1 MYFRL
6 NSTRPIDHPTL
17 AIISSLLSTLI
28 LPYTMSSTIETTAHG
43 FQPDQGARSP
53 WYYFIPKSGR
63 SDPGGLTSDGP
74 DYDGPFLVSELSKT
88 LGARASSNAVTG
100 AIHEPG
106 SLVISRAAEKPSFKI
121 DLDIDMK
128 VCDLQISSSAAGRW
142 VIEPIGGDQ
151 PIKRHRGAP
160 IFPHRDWMI
169 NEVRA
174 RCSAGRSPASRPRS
188 HRRPA
193 SPTHLGTQPESVSKG
208 PTPERSLAECSGV
221 PVGSS
226 ARPHSEVQ
234 CPSSSATATTAAWK
248 PSEYQSLQS

>member
-128 VCDLQISSSAAGRW
+128 VCDLQISSSAEGRW

-151 PIKRHRGAP
+151 PIKRYRGAP

-169 NEVRA
+169 SKVRA
-174 RCSAGRSPASRPRS
+174 RCSAGRSPTSTPRSPRPRS
-188 HRRPA
+188 RKRSA
-193 SPTHLGTQPESVSKG
+193 SPTHLGIQPESVSKR
-208 PTPERSLAECSGV
+208 PTPERSLAGGSGV
-221 PVGSS
+221 SVGSTVS
-226 ARPHSEVQ
+226 PHVEVQ
-234 CPSSSATATTAAWK
+234 GPSSSATAAWK
-248 PSEYQSLQS
+248 PGED